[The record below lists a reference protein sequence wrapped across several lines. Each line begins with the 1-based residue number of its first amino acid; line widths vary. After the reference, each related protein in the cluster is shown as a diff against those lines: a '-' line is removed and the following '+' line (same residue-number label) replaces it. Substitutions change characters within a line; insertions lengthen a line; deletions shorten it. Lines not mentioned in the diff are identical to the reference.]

1 MSVQGW
7 LFPEEAEDTAAA
19 VEETAGRHVADAGG
33 AAVEHGEG
41 GLRESR
47 AAGSGPPAEN
57 PSAPTQGKLGKR
69 RGRPPADNLSA
80 PSDIQLQAP
89 APASA
94 ARANNEGNS
103 RSKPRGAKRAAPEP
117 SPAPWEDAIPQAAPA
132 PVDGSTCA
140 PWEESPRQASPGEE
154 PQAAQPDDLTGPTQL
169 ESESPAE
176 AEQVLSVTELTARI
190 KEVLELRFP
199 CVWVAGEIGD
209 LSRPQSGH
217 CYLVLKDAQSQIAAV
232 IWRSTASRLKFD
244 LHDGLEVV
252 CRGRIEVY
260 GPRGKYQLVIDQI
273 EPRGIGALELALRQ
287 LRERLQR
294 EGLFDKRYKRPLPK
308 FVRQIAVV
316 TSPSGAALCDFL
328 EVLRRR
334 WAGADVLV
342 LPVRVQGEGAAEE
355 IAAALA
361 LVNRLRRPIDCV
373 ALIRGGGSLEDL
385 WAFNEE
391 VVVRAI
397 RQSRIP
403 VVSGVGH
410 EIDVT
415 LSDLAADVRALTPS
429 EAAERIVPSAEE
441 MAARLAQLRQRML
454 AALRNRVL
462 ASRRRVEMLAG
473 RPVFRWPLARV
484 QQWARR
490 LDELE
495 DRSHRAMRGRLERA
509 QARIE
514 ALAGRL
520 ETLSPLAVLG
530 RGYSLTQRES
540 DGRIVRD
547 PADVPVGQRIITR
560 LASGQITSRVE
571 P

>member
-1 MSVQGW
+1 MTELSAQGW
-7 LFPEEAEDTAAA
+7 LFPEDREEVTQPAEEVAAGDVAGVSGTSVEGGEAGPGTGGTRGLCRPATDRPAMADTQAEMAAA
-19 VEETAGRHVADAGG
+19 
-33 AAVEHGEG
+33 
-41 GLRESR
+41 
-47 AAGSGPPAEN
+47 PPAEQA
-57 PSAPTQGKLGKR
+57 SSGK
-69 RGRPPADNLSA
+69 
-80 PSDIQLQAP
+80 
-89 APASA
+89 
-94 ARANNEGNS
+94 S
-103 RSKPRGAKRAAPEP
+103 RSKARGVRRAAPRP
-117 SPAPWEDAIPQAAPA
+117 SCPAPWEEPVPLAADAVDPPEDTSGEGPQGPVPEQEQPQWAKPA
-132 PVDGSTCA
+132 SGHPTGDVPC
-140 PWEESPRQASPGEE
+140 EASQG
-154 PQAAQPDDLTGPTQL
+154 Q
-169 ESESPAE
+169 
-176 AEQVLSVTELTARI
+176 QVLSVTELTTRI
-190 KEVLELRFP
+190 KEVLELEFP

-287 LRERLQR
+287 LRERLER
-294 EGLFDKRYKRPLPK
+294 EGLFDKRLKRPLPR

-316 TSPSGAALCDFL
+316 TSPSGAAIRDFL

-334 WAGADVLV
+334 WAGADVLLV
-342 LPVRVQGEGAAEE
+342 PVRVQGEGAAQE
-355 IAAALA
+355 IAAALG

-397 RQSRIP
+397 RRSRIP

-415 LSDLAADVRALTPS
+415 LADLAADVRALTPS

-441 MAARLAQLRQRML
+441 MSARLGQLRQRIL
-454 AALRNRVL
+454 AAVRSRLL
-462 ASRRRVEMLAG
+462 ASRRQVEMLSG

-484 QQWARR
+484 QDWARR
-490 LDELE
+490 VDELE
-495 DRSHRAMRGRLERA
+495 SRSQRAVRARLERA
-509 QARIE
+509 RARVE

-520 ETLSPLAVLG
+520 DSLSPLAVLG
-530 RGYSLTQRES
+530 RGYSLTQRED
-540 DGRIVRD
+540 DGQIVRD
-547 PADVPVGQRIITR
+547 PGDVLAGQRIITR
-560 LASGQITSRVE
+560 LARGQIASRVE